1 MTARVGN
8 GSGNLLVAIVV
19 DKSVWAAGPS
29 EQLSLLPFFQQHLVL
44 RLEKVTHIIRGG
56 IPTQVLALHPLIRH
70 S

>member
-1 MTARVGN
+1 MTARVSN
-8 GSGNLLVAIVV
+8 GGGNLLVAIVV
-19 DKSVWAAGPS
+19 DESVWVVGPG
-29 EQLSLLPFFQQHLVL
+29 EQFSLLPFLQQHLVL